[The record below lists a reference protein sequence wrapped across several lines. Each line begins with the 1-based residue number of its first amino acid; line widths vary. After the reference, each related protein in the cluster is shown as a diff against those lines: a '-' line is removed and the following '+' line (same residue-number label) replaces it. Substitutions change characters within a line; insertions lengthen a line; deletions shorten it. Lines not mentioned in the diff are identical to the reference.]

1 MKIRKIFAV
10 LLLVAMFIPILSSC
24 STYGRRALRVGVSVS
39 FGRDGMHVFTAAVVT
54 EGDGSVH
61 SCEIRGEGY
70 YCDGLFGQGAEPD
83 GGFDTPIIDLSDE
96 AAAAPTVTV
105 TEYDAHKNTIVGDV
119 ETLVKGK
126 TLADIQAML
135 GKDVNDLTEYESHPM
150 VDAMLGAVE
159 RALLNDVFVNFRS
172 GDDFTVG
179 VSYMPE
185 VTPSYSNDGLPLVS
199 VSVNVGAVALGY
211 DKVVRSAAID
221 SFVASFGA
229 FRDEDGVGITPG
241 YDYQGTKG
249 EQGDDY
255 GMVAYAGAIAEWY
268 VQAQTYANT
277 AIGKKVDEVAN
288 IPEFNVAGC
297 TMYVAGYRPA
307 LVSAAQSA
315 ADK

>member
-10 LLLVAMFIPILSSC
+10 LLLAAMFVPILSSC

-39 FGRDGMHVFTAAVVT
+39 FGRDGMDVFTAAVVT

-70 YCDGLFGQGAEPD
+70 HCDLFDSGEEPD

-96 AAAAPTVTV
+96 EAQAPTVTV
-105 TEYDAHKNTIVGDV
+105 TEFNADKNATVAEI

-135 GKDVNDLTEYESHPM
+135 GKDENDPYDYERDPM
-150 VDAMLGAVE
+150 KDAMLSAVE
-159 RALLNDVFVNFRS
+159 RALLKDVFVNFRS

-179 VSYMPE
+179 VSYMPT
-185 VTPSYSNDGLPLVS
+185 VTPSYSDDGLPLVS
-199 VSVNVGAVALGY
+199 ISVNVGAVALGY
-211 DKVVRSAAID
+211 DKVVRCASID

-229 FRDEDGVGITPG
+229 IRDEDGSIKADVS
-241 YDYQGTKG
+241 YQGTKG

-277 AIGKKVDEVAN
+277 AIGKSVDEVAD

-297 TMYVAGYRPA
+297 TMYVAVYKPA